1 MLESITDITRL
12 AEDYLNIKH
21 KTNTFNLGLKYWYK
35 YKKCWRKKIYQPI
48 NYEGHMPRCYQQKY
62 TKTKKYN
69 ELIYFSKYKMNML
82 ENDKKI
88 NNICFDFTSQVPLI
102 NYCFNSDW
110 KKTILILCTKAWKWA
125 AIYCVKTRFLWL
137 FLLDFGTVQTSFH
150 FLCLFY

>member
-1 MLESITDITRL
+1 MLSDKAMKSSFTTTFWL
-12 AEDYLNIKH
+12 AEVNIWLTLYL
-21 KTNTFNLGLKYWYK
+21 
-35 YKKCWRKKIYQPI
+35 IYISNATEPI

-102 NYCFNSDW
+102 NYCFS
-110 KKTILILCTKAWKWA
+110 
-125 AIYCVKTRFLWL
+125 
-137 FLLDFGTVQTSFH
+137 LLPI
-150 FLCLFY
+150 